1 MKVSKPNLALYRS
14 LYWANQGLLHAV
26 RALRE
31 FELDQEPA
39 LPLFP
44 ASTLLK
50 DKLRRAQAMIE
61 ETRALM
67 NRSLVDWM
75 EPEE

>member
-1 MKVSKPNLALYRS
+1 MKVSNPNLGLYRS

-26 RALRE
+26 R
-31 FELDQEPA
+31 
-39 LPLFP
+39 
-44 ASTLLK
+44 TLNEAEAEAGEGSPSDVLN

-61 ETRALM
+61 ETRSVM
-67 NRSLVDWM
+67 NRSLAEFI

>member
-1 MKVSKPNLALYRS
+1 LLKHGS
-14 LYWANQGLLHAV
+14 LYWANQALLHAV

-61 ETRALM
+61 ETWALM
-67 NRSLVDWM
+67 NRSLAEWI
-75 EPEE
+75 EPGE